1 MRKCGK
7 GVRQR
12 AATREQDRKIT
23 LVYCDYAEK
32 QSKSEVLQHKCMFSD
47 TKTIL
52 GELKYRGGGEQGNCP
67 AGRGACCNL
76 DARSLTSETKAHS
89 GRRYLR
95 AESCPLTSTP
105 MSSPFLPPSPPHQTK
120 KQT

>member
-12 AATREQDRKIT
+12 AATREQDGKIT

-52 GELKYRGGGEQGNCP
+52 GELKYGGGG
-67 AGRGACCNL
+67 GGSR
-76 DARSLTSETKAHS
+76 ETAQQAEAHAAILMP
-89 GRRYLR
+89 GV
-95 AESCPLTSTP
+95 
-105 MSSPFLPPSPPHQTK
+105 
-120 KQT
+120 

>member
-7 GVRQR
+7 GVRQT

-52 GELKYRGGGEQGNCP
+52 GELKYLGVGDR
-67 AGRGACCNL
+67 
-76 DARSLTSETKAHS
+76 ETAQQAEAHAAILMS
-89 GRRYLR
+89 GV
-95 AESCPLTSTP
+95 
-105 MSSPFLPPSPPHQTK
+105 
-120 KQT
+120 